1 MKPRLSTSYSRSQRE
16 EAPYRLTPGRTMLLL
31 LMGGSFMMFLF
42 LLVNMVVYSLRQ
54 GSSRLQLPET
64 FVVSTWVLLITSFIL
79 RRTRDHLQSEALKPA
94 LYHLNAALAS
104 LLSFIGLQMV
114 AWFTLLKQLDLETTP
129 RTLVH
134 YVYFVTGMHM
144 VHVLVALGM
153 VASFWLNFFKRRR
166 DPVAELILFTDPT
179 LVRRFQNTEWFCHYT
194 DGVWILIFISL
205 LIV

>member
-42 LLVNMVVYSLRQ
+42 LLMNMVVHSLRH
-54 GSSRLQLPET
+54 GSSLLQVPEP
-64 FVVSTWVLLITSFIL
+64 FVVSTWVLLITSFIM
-79 RRTRDHLQSEALKPA
+79 RRTRDHLQAEALRPVLRH
-94 LYHLNAALAS
+94 LYGALAFM
-104 LLSFIGLQMV
+104 LLFIGLQIA
-114 AWFTLLKQLDLETTP
+114 AWHALLKQLSLEAIP

-134 YVYFVTGMHM
+134 YVYFVSGMHM
-144 VHVLVALGM
+144 LHILVALGM
-153 VASFWLNFFKRRR
+153 VASFWLRFFKRRR

-194 DGVWILIFISL
+194 DGMWILIFISL
-205 LIV
+205 LII